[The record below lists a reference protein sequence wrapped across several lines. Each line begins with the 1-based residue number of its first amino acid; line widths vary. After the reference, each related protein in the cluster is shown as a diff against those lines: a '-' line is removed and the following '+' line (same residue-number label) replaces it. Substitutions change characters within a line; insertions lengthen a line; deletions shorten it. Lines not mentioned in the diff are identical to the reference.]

1 MEVKMPPK
9 TKPKTEPN
17 TNAETEHSPM
27 YQASRKVLLAAMGAA
42 ALAQEELEDFVN
54 RLVERGEIAEK
65 EGSGLLQEMRDRR
78 KKRMQKIETEAGK
91 RLSQLLERMDL
102 PTKKDVDTLSD
113 KIAALSRKVD
123 ELNKRQA

>member
-1 MEVKMPPK
+1 MPPK
-9 TKPKTEPN
+9 TKPKPESTAK
-17 TNAETEHSPM
+17 AETEHSPM

-54 RLVERGEIAEK
+54 RLVERGEIAEQ
-65 EGSGLLQEMRDRR
+65 EGRGLLQEMRDRR
-78 KKRMQKIETEAGK
+78 KKRMQKFETEAGK